1 MLVRSSEVLVFVAL
15 QSILNEHLERRHYI
29 EIFAR
34 RELSARWQSLLEKI
48 RFIVYL
54 YLISYYLNSLMR
66 KLLGL

>member
-1 MLVRSSEVLVFVAL
+1 MLVRSSEVLVFVAP

-54 YLISYYLNSLMR
+54 YLISYYLNSLMG